1 MEGNIIAKTPL
12 VNQNEPPVE
21 QPAPQM
27 RAPDVV
33 ISPQLLQMVRHD
45 LSTDPLQNELTTLRK
60 LQKALSERHN
70 EEVFPFLAS
79 LYLLIGCCSSTC
91 TIL

>member
-1 MEGNIIAKTPL
+1 MDIL
-12 VNQNEPPVE
+12 
-21 QPAPQM
+21 
-27 RAPDVV
+27 
-33 ISPQLLQMVRHD
+33 PQLLQMVRHD

-79 LYLLIGCCSSTC
+79 LISPYRLLQQHLYYFVNLQDYSIPHSFEN
-91 TIL
+91 